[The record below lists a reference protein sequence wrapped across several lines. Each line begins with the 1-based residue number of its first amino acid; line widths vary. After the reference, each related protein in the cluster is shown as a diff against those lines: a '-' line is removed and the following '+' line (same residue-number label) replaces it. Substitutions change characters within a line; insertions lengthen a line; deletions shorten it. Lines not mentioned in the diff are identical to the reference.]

1 MFNMK
6 LLFRK
11 WLNTAE
17 ITQNEFTLSWNPHLL
32 KLFFFSEARKA
43 RKFQISPHAAPVSLM
58 PTYYYWEVYRER
70 LFAKIIFGTHFK
82 TFKISPAAPVCW
94 HPVVATL
101 WTARGEMSIS
111 VHWGFV
117 NNQQCS
123 EQEEIISENS
133 KISNYAAG
141 CYFLTESFKIINTMV
156 VKISC
161 CFVEVVL
168 TGNRGICG
176 IKYSFWQECC
186 EKSETENI

>member
-1 MFNMK
+1 MIEYCRNYT
-6 LLFRK
+6 K
-11 WLNTAE
+11 WILHFPE
-17 ITQNEFTLSWNPHLL
+17 ILICWSCS
-32 KLFFFSEARKA
+32 FFSQASKWPDLEKVWNLAPPR
-43 RKFQISPHAAPVSLM
+43 PPVSLM
-58 PTYYYWEVYRER
+58 PAQPTTYYCWEVYREK
-70 LFAKIIFGTHFK
+70 LFAKFIFETHFK
-82 TFKISPAAPVCW
+82 TFKISPAARVCW
-94 HPVVATL
+94 HPVVVTL

-133 KISNYAAG
+133 KVSNYTAG
-141 CYFLTESFKIINTMV
+141 CYFLTKSFKIINTMV

-161 CFVEVVL
+161 CFVKVVL

-186 EKSETENI
+186 AKCETQNI